1 MLYIQ
6 ESSCIHLIN
15 RDLTRVWTATYHW
28 CKNAHTRKS
37 LSLSRSLSL
46 SLFPSQ
52 RVMLQDSLQVSWSP
66 TFTSSLLWL
75 DSTNH
80 EAQAYF
86 IFHRTRVIQ
95 ILSKGIFCDM
105 ELAKKFAVQAYSSVL
120 ASRMANR
127 FLKWRSLVQV
137 QLSWLFCSNVGSVF
151 GVRNRSFR
159 VEYFEAKGWE
169 ARTPRSFRII
179 FVSMW
184 SLWKRATDWVR
195 ILFC

>member
-28 CKNAHTRKS
+28 CKNAHTHKS
-37 LSLSRSLSL
+37 LSLSRSL

-127 FLKWRSLVQV
+127 FLKWRSLVQI
-137 QLSWLFCSNVGSVF
+137 QLSCSNVGSVF
-151 GVRNRSFR
+151 GVRNSSFR
-159 VEYFEAKGWE
+159 VEYFKAKGWE
-169 ARTPRSFRII
+169 ARALRSFRII